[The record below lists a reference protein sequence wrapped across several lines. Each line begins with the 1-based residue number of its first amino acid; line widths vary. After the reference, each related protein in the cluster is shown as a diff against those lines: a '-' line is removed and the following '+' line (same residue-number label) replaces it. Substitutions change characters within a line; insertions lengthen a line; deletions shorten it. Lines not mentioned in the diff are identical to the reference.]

1 MKIYISTPINAR
13 NEQTFEQKYNAARQR
28 VEHIIEVLHEE
39 PQYHD
44 ATFVSTFD
52 LCPLGT
58 KTESEAIGRCVQA
71 VMESDMLYFD
81 CRASESKG
89 CSLEYWTACIY
100 GKPVISAS
108 LFGRLKG
115 YDPMTP
121 AER

>member
-13 NEQTFEQKYNAARQR
+13 KEQTFEQKYNAARQR
-28 VEHIIEVLHEE
+28 VEHIIEVLREE
-39 PQYHD
+39 PEYRD
-44 ATFVSTFD
+44 ATFVHTFD

-115 YDPMTP
+115 YDPMNP
-121 AER
+121 NN